1 MVPRLV
7 KITIGGVTRVVDL
20 LRVRATAGF
29 GATEFGTT
37 PFGE

>member
-1 MVPRLV
+1 MLIPRLV

-20 LRVRATAGF
+20 LRLRTAGF
-29 GATEFGTT
+29 GAAPFGTT